1 MLAERDDA
9 DELWEIALARGDC
22 PINSRDAEGNTPLMR
37 AAAADRARRIER
49 CLEDPAR
56 IRQIDANVANGTG
69 NTLLHL
75 CIQVRRDIIFGT
87 VIMTLLAVYGF

>member
-37 AAAADRARRIER
+37 AAAAGRARRLER

-75 CIQVRRDIIFGT
+75 CVQVREDIIVPMVRLGC
-87 VIMTLLAVYGF
+87 MG